1 MSGAGS
7 HGESSLD
14 PFDLLLSASGAS
26 SSRRHAGDESLARP
40 ESPRSLTSIHRSP
53 PRRAQ
58 DKPKDLAGKQ
68 AMASVGMV
76 RLMRMYDDF
85 FTSVSQPIAQVL
97 VSLDNLMDRTQ
108 YLNAQRTFQSL
119 MSKDI
124 IPIVNE
130 NDTVAV
136 QDMKFGDNDTL
147 SAHIASLADADYL
160 FLLTDVDGLYTGNP
174 NSDPTATII
183 PLVENIE
190 DLDVDTSA
198 GAGTTFGTGGMAT
211 KINAARLATAA
222 GCHTVVMN
230 SNMMENLTDIVCN
243 GAAYGTLFLAVKE
256 PLGGRKRWI
265 LLQKPAAGHIV
276 VNSKAEVALNNDK
289 SLVGTHI
296 VSVEG
301 TFTAEESVP
310 LFVEDAGGEMR
321 EFGRAIVNYSSEE
334 CNKLIGQNSDEFFD
348 IVGYSGAESVA
359 HRNNVC
365 LWIPGGEEAS
375 LEDHPEI
382 NMETHPSVT
391 DLNDLMGD
399 KPKTP
404 PLVSSG
410 ESQ

>member
-1 MSGAGS
+1 M
-7 HGESSLD
+7 
-14 PFDLLLSASGAS
+14 
-26 SSRRHAGDESLARP
+26 
-40 ESPRSLTSIHRSP
+40 
-53 PRRAQ
+53 
-58 DKPKDLAGKQ
+58 
-68 AMASVGMV
+68 
-76 RLMRMYDDF
+76 
-85 FTSVSQPIAQVL
+85 
-97 VSLDNLMDRTQ
+97 
-108 YLNAQRTFQSL
+108 
-119 MSKDI
+119 
-124 IPIVNE
+124 
-130 NDTVAV
+130 
-136 QDMKFGDNDTL
+136 
-147 SAHIASLADADYL
+147 
-160 FLLTDVDGLYTGNP
+160 YTGNP

-321 EFGRAIVNYSSEE
+321 EFGRALVNYSSEE

>member
-1 MSGAGS
+1 
-7 HGESSLD
+7 
-14 PFDLLLSASGAS
+14 
-26 SSRRHAGDESLARP
+26 
-40 ESPRSLTSIHRSP
+40 
-53 PRRAQ
+53 
-58 DKPKDLAGKQ
+58 
-68 AMASVGMV
+68 MAAVGMV

-119 MSKDI
+119 LSKDI

-243 GAAYGTLFLAVKE
+243 GAAYGTLFLAVTK

-301 TFTAEESVP
+301 TFAADESVP
-310 LFVEDAGGEMR
+310 LFVEDASGEMR

-334 CNKLIGQNSDEFFD
+334 CVKLIGQNSDDFFD

-375 LEDHPEI
+375 LLDHPDI

-391 DLNDLMGD
+391 DLTELIGD
-399 KPKTP
+399 KPRTP

>member
-1 MSGAGS
+1 
-7 HGESSLD
+7 
-14 PFDLLLSASGAS
+14 
-26 SSRRHAGDESLARP
+26 
-40 ESPRSLTSIHRSP
+40 
-53 PRRAQ
+53 
-58 DKPKDLAGKQ
+58 
-68 AMASVGMV
+68 
-76 RLMRMYDDF
+76 
-85 FTSVSQPIAQVL
+85 
-97 VSLDNLMDRTQ
+97 
-108 YLNAQRTFQSL
+108 

-301 TFTAEESVP
+301 TFTRTSP
-310 LFVEDAGGEMR
+310 SLSSSRTLAGR
-321 EFGRAIVNYSSEE
+321 CAS
-334 CNKLIGQNSDEFFD
+334 
-348 IVGYSGAESVA
+348 SGA
-359 HRNNVC
+359 
-365 LWIPGGEEAS
+365 
-375 LEDHPEI
+375 
-382 NMETHPSVT
+382 PSST
-391 DLNDLMGD
+391 
-399 KPKTP
+399 TP
-404 PLVSSG
+404 PKSATSSSDRIAMSSSTSWGTAGRG
-410 ESQ
+410 ERRASE